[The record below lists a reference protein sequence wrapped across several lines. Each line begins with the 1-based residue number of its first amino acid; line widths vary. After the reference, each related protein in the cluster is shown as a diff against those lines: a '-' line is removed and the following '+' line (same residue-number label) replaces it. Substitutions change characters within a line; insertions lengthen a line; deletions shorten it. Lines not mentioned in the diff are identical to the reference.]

1 MPELRKDPITNRWVI
16 IATER
21 AKRPMDFGKMPEEAK
36 GAFCPFDYGNEYTTP
51 PELLSF
57 RPKDSQ
63 PNLPGWWIRVVSNKF
78 PALEPNLK
86 MERYGHGMYDAMT
99 GFGYHEIVIET
110 PDHNATIATC
120 EAKQVEEMIWAYKAR
135 YNVLA
140 KDQGI
145 KYILIFKNHKRD
157 AGASLAHSHSQII
170 ATPIIPKRVQEELTG
185 AQTYFQYK
193 ERCVFCDIIY
203 QERMESV
210 RIVEETEQFISINPY
225 ASRFPFE
232 TWIMPKKHSHDFGE
246 IGETQVQEFAL
257 ILKKSLLRIYKSLDN
272 PPYNFLLHTS
282 PTTGEG
288 KTFFH
293 WHLEIVPRLTK
304 VAGFEWGSGFYINPT
319 PPEDAAKYLKGV
331 EI

>member
-21 AKRPMDFGKMPEEAK
+21 AKRPMDFGKIPEEAK
-36 GAFCPFDYGNEYTTP
+36 VAFCPFDYGNEYTTP
-51 PELLSF
+51 PEILAF
-57 RPKDSQ
+57 RPKETL
-63 PNLPGWWIRVVSNKF
+63 PNMPGWWIRVVSNKF
-78 PALEPNLK
+78 PALEPGLK

-110 PDHNATIATC
+110 PDHNETVATSDY
-120 EAKQVEEMIWAYKAR
+120 KQVEEMIWAYKAR
-135 YNVLA
+135 YTVLS
-140 KDQGI
+140 KDPFI

-170 ATPIIPKRVQEELTG
+170 ATPIVPKRVQEELSG

-203 QERMESV
+203 QERMESI
-210 RIVEETEQFISINPY
+210 RIVEESERFLSLNPY

-232 TWIMPKKHSHDFGE
+232 TWILPKHHSHDFGE
-246 IGETQVQEFAL
+246 IDEKGVQEFAE
-257 ILKKSLLRIYKSLDN
+257 ILKKSLLRIHKALDN
-272 PPYNFLLHTS
+272 PPYNFMLHTS

-288 KTFFH
+288 KAFYH

-319 PPEDAAKYLKGV
+319 PPEDSAKFLKGV